1 MVQLPASE
9 DQSGAAVR
17 KTPLIVVIALLITVG
32 VTLATCSTR
41 DAGTVKFDTP
51 YQAVLLDNNQV
62 YYGKIQG
69 LGTPFPVLTDVYYVQ
84 QQVNQQTKE
93 VKNILIRRGTEWHAP
108 DRMVIN
114 SRHIILVEPVG
125 PNSKVAQLIADSKAQ
140 GR

>member
-1 MVQLPASE
+1 M
-9 DQSGAAVR
+9 R
-17 KTPLIVVIALLITVG
+17 KISIIVGIAVVIVVG
-32 VTLATCSTR
+32 VTLAFWTTR
-41 DAGTVKFDTP
+41 SASTVKFDTP

-62 YYGKIQG
+62 YYGKVQG

-114 SRHIILVEPVG
+114 ANHIVLVEPVS
-125 PNSKVAQLIADSKAQ
+125 PTSKVAQLIADSKAQ

>member
-1 MVQLPASE
+1 MKRTSIIVGLALVIVA
-9 DQSGAAVR
+9 GA
-17 KTPLIVVIALLITVG
+17 
-32 VTLATCSTR
+32 TLALWTR
-41 DAGTVKFDTP
+41 RGTSTVKFDTP

-62 YYGKIQG
+62 YYGKVQG

-114 SRHIILVEPVG
+114 ANHIILVEPVS
-125 PNSKVAQLIADSKAQ
+125 PTSKVAQLIADSKAE

>member
-1 MVQLPASE
+1 VK
-9 DQSGAAVR
+9 
-17 KTPLIVVIALLITVG
+17 KTPIIVSLALVFVAG
-32 VTLATCSTR
+32 AVLALWTSR
-41 DAGTVKFDTP
+41 GASTVKFDTT

-62 YYGKIQG
+62 YYGKVQG

-93 VKNILIRRGTEWHAP
+93 VKNVLIRRGTEWHAP

-114 SRHIILVEPVG
+114 ASHIILVEPVS

>member
-1 MVQLPASE
+1 MKKTSIVV
-9 DQSGAAVR
+9 GAA
-17 KTPLIVVIALLITVG
+17 LVIAVG
-32 VTLATCSTR
+32 VVLALWTTR
-41 DAGTVKFDTP
+41 GTSTVKFDTA

-62 YYGKIQG
+62 YYGKVQG
-69 LGTPFPVLTDVYYVQ
+69 LGTAFPVLSEVYYIQ

-93 VKNILIRRGTEWHAP
+93 VKNVLIRRGTEWHGP

-114 SRHIILVEPVG
+114 ASHIILVEPVG

>member
-1 MVQLPASE
+1 MRRIPI
-9 DQSGAAVR
+9 
-17 KTPLIVVIALLITVG
+17 IVGIALVIVAGVLLTVW
-32 VTLATCSTR
+32 TTR
-41 DAGTVKFDTP
+41 GASTVKFDTP

-62 YYGKIQG
+62 YYGKVQG

-93 VKNILIRRGTEWHAP
+93 VKNVLIRRGTEWHAP

-114 SRHIILVEPVG
+114 ASHIILVEPVG
-125 PNSKVAQLIADSKAQ
+125 PNSKVAQLIADSKTQ

>member
-1 MVQLPASE
+1 VK
-9 DQSGAAVR
+9 
-17 KTPLIVVIALLITVG
+17 KTPIIASVALVVVVGAVLALWTSRG
-32 VTLATCSTR
+32 AS
-41 DAGTVKFDTP
+41 TVKFDTT

-62 YYGKIQG
+62 YYGKVQG

-93 VKNILIRRGTEWHAP
+93 VKNVLIRRGTEWHSP

-114 SRHIILVEPVG
+114 ARHIILVEPVS
-125 PNSKVAQLIADSKAQ
+125 PNSKVAQLIADSKTQ

>member
-1 MVQLPASE
+1 MRKAAIIA
-9 DQSGAAVR
+9 GAGLV
-17 KTPLIVVIALLITVG
+17 IVVGVVLALWR
-32 VTLATCSTR
+32 TR
-41 DAGTVKFDTP
+41 GASTVKFDTT

-62 YYGKIQG
+62 YYGRLQG

-84 QQVNQQTKE
+84 QQINQQTKE

-114 SRHIILVEPVG
+114 ATHIILVEPVS
-125 PNSKVAQLIADSKAQ
+125 PTSKVAQLIADSKAE

>member
-1 MVQLPASE
+1 VK
-9 DQSGAAVR
+9 R
-17 KTPLIVVIALLITVG
+17 TPVIVGVGLVIVVA
-32 VTLATCSTR
+32 VTLALWTTR
-41 DAGTVKFDTP
+41 GASTVKFDTP

-62 YYGKIQG
+62 YYGKVQG
-69 LGTPFPVLTDVYYVQ
+69 LGTPFPVLTDVYYIQ

-114 SRHIILVEPVG
+114 ARHIILVEPVS
-125 PNSKVAQLIADSKAQ
+125 PNSKVAQLIADSKTQ

>member
-1 MVQLPASE
+1 MKRTSIIVGLALVIVA
-9 DQSGAAVR
+9 GA
-17 KTPLIVVIALLITVG
+17 
-32 VTLATCSTR
+32 TLALWTR
-41 DAGTVKFDTP
+41 RGTSTVKFDTP

-62 YYGKIQG
+62 YYGKVKG

-114 SRHIILVEPVG
+114 ANHIILVEPVS
-125 PNSKVAQLIADSKAQ
+125 PTSKVAQLIADSKAQ